1 MRNYYIC
8 MLQESQPMRIA
19 IMDDDAVFID
29 IQFCI
34 RRFGTSS
41 TLQKRI
47 RLFDCYYNSI
57 TRTWT
62 DLYIYIYIYMKVSK
76 ISYFVVNLYF

>member
-57 TRTWT
+57 TRT
-62 DLYIYIYIYMKVSK
+62 IYIYIYMKVSK